1 MARLAWYGVSSSSA
15 SPVKAV
21 LFDFDGTLWDPEPQ
35 IFQSYTELFR
45 EYGCVLSIS
54 LWSSVIGTIGF
65 DLLTHLENFADTPV
79 NRVRATEEVQ
89 RRCAALLSTVT
100 IRPGIHRL
108 LEVVDA

>member
-1 MARLAWYGVSSSSA
+1 MASLARFGLSSSST

-45 EYGCVLSIS
+45 EYGCVLPIS

-65 DLLTHLENFADTPV
+65 DLLTHLEKFADIPIS
-79 NRVRATEEVQ
+79 R
-89 RRCAALLSTVT
+89 
-100 IRPGIHRL
+100 
-108 LEVVDA
+108 